1 MSDKIYVNGVFAKA
15 RDTQYGEVITLNCK
29 ADELMRF
36 IEEHQDNGWI
46 KFDVQRKRTPG
57 EKTTHSVSL
66 NNWKPEH
73 RGGGAVNRPPSRQPQ
88 TKFPDVEGGG
98 SPVPF

>member
-46 KFDVQRKRTPG
+46 KFDVQRKRTPS

-66 NNWKPEH
+66 SNWKPEPG
-73 RGGGAVNRPPSRQPQ
+73 RERQSKPLPPNRPGEPIRAGD
-88 TKFPDVEGGG
+88 TDPD
-98 SPVPF
+98 SVPF